1 MCSLFS
7 CLFYTSLLIHAHR
20 HNVNFLFRKSLVR
33 LRSNQSELSV
43 NTSKESYTIAFLS
56 IQIDKYE
63 ISLLIVNSN
72 TIILT
77 AHTSYYCLLLW
88 INMIMCKSCRSCRQ
102 EWRLPC
108 CQDGRTGLILCYC
121 IQYYY
126 VIIRCQK
133 SHRDFL
139 PLLQLYILIYTIGS
153 ANIMFV

>member
-77 AHTSYYCLLLW
+77 AHTSYYYLRLW
-88 INMIMCKSCRSCRQ
+88 INMITWNEGCHVAKTAGKD
-102 EWRLPC
+102 L
-108 CQDGRTGLILCYC
+108 
-121 IQYYY
+121 YY
-126 VIIRCQK
+126 VIMSSITK
-133 SHRDFL
+133 
-139 PLLQLYILIYTIGS
+139 G
-153 ANIMFV
+153 